1 MAIVVPASNRCSPI
15 AGHGRSRKSSPTSS
29 SICSSPSS
37 VLLNSLHTTA
47 VIPPSSSTRPGSLS
61 SIDPDLTSADRLVLG
76 NLLQDADAPKSCSA
90 RSSARSADRT
100 SDSQTLDDLAAL
112 SNPNSTHFQLVIF
125 TSCDYSEFPYWIR
138 THILQPYI
146 SWATGVVRH
155 RSDLVFLTYILVLF
169 TIGIPN
175 LVLLFVHFNWFQA
188 VFQWVLITYFV
199 GPYSILLHNHIHA
212 RGVLSKP
219 WALADTIFPYVLG
232 PMMGQTW
239 NSFYYHHKHHHVE
252 ENGPDDLSSTLRY
265 QRDSAFDL
273 ALYISRFVFLIWID
287 LPLYY
292 IRKGKRGFAFK
303 FFAWEMLSYAFI
315 VLLARVNFAAAMT
328 GLVLPLIQ
336 WRAAIMANNWGQHA
350 LIDEDEPDSNLRC
363 SITLIDVVVRLQLR
377 KSRY

>member
-15 AGHGRSRKSSPTSS
+15 AGHSQSRKSSPTSS
-29 SICSSPSS
+29 GICSSPSS

-47 VIPPSSSTRPGSLS
+47 VIPPSSSTRPGFLS

-76 NLLQDADAPKSCSA
+76 NLLQDADAPKSCPA
-90 RSSARSADRT
+90 SSSTRSADRT
-100 SDSQTLDDLAAL
+100 GDSHTLDDLAAL
-112 SNPNSTHFQLVIF
+112 SDLSSTHFQLVMF
-125 TSCDYSEFPYWIR
+125 TSCDYSEFPFWIR
-138 THILQPYI
+138 TYVLQPYI

-155 RSDLVFLTYILVLF
+155 RSDIVFLTYILVLF

-219 WALADTIFPYVLG
+219 WALADAIFPYVLG

-239 NSFYYHHKHHHVE
+239 NSFYYHHKHHHIE

-273 ALYISRFVFLIWID
+273 ALYISRFVFLIWIE

-336 WRAAIMANNWGQHA
+336 WRVAIMANNWGQHA

-363 SITLIDVVVRLQLR
+363 SITLIDVVVRLQLG